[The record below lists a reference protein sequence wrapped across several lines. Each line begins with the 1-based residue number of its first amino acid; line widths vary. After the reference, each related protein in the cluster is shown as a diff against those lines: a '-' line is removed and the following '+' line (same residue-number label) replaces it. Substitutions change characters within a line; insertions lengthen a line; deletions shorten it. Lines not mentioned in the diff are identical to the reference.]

1 MQLADVSELVDSKLQ
16 SLGTPLL
23 LVEEQKDLSRKNS
36 VASHMSDDGKE
47 MIGVKEV
54 VSPYRS
60 RATSKFSSFSSIGS
74 PRRDYDPQGR
84 QRARS
89 WSPDATKV
97 YKWEPIDKNVLK
109 VLMDL
114 KSAASEAVYTA
125 KSAAAAAAETTR
137 ERASS
142 ASETVMR
149 CFCCRI
155 TIED

>member
-1 MQLADVSELVDSKLQ
+1 MQLADVSELLDSKLQ

-54 VSPYRS
+54 ISPYRS
-60 RATSKFSSFSSIGS
+60 RAMSKFSPIGS
-74 PRRDYDPQGR
+74 PHRDYYPRGR

-89 WSPDATKV
+89 WSPDATKT
-97 YKWEPIDKNVLK
+97 YKWEPVDKSVLK

-125 KSAAAAAAETTR
+125 QSAAAAAAETTR
-137 ERASS
+137 ARASS